1 MLVWK
6 LARRSISD
14 FQFHRLAD
22 NFLQSLAEQLEDL
35 QGEFIED
42 IVHAEGVVTLKCASS
57 KTFVINK
64 QSPNKQLWLSSP
76 FSGPKRY
83 EFKEGY
89 WANLTD
95 GHSLLDLITDE
106 LNSKFK
112 PNEPI
117 NLREPEGSLSNI

>member
-1 MLVWK
+1 MLK
-6 LARRSISD
+6 ESSLSNAHRAR
-14 FQFHRLAD
+14 
-22 NFLQSLAEQLEDL
+22 
-35 QGEFIED
+35 
-42 IVHAEGVVTLKCASS
+42 
-57 KTFVINK
+57 
-64 QSPNKQLWLSSP
+64 LSSSTSKALTNSCGFP
-76 FSGPKRY
+76 HPSREIYSRGPKRY